1 MTDDNDDAL
10 RQLARTL
17 FDPPTPEGEPEP
29 AITMSNTVPAE
40 GGNSA
45 AEISADDYGRD
56 FVRRMFGDD
65 YAASEPNL
73 PEKD

>member
-1 MTDDNDDAL
+1 MTDNDDEL
-10 RQLARTL
+10 RQLTRTL
-17 FDPPTPEGEPEP
+17 FGPPASEPEPEP
-29 AITMSNTVPAE
+29 AVTMGNSVPGE

-65 YAASEPNL
+65 YAAYEPNL